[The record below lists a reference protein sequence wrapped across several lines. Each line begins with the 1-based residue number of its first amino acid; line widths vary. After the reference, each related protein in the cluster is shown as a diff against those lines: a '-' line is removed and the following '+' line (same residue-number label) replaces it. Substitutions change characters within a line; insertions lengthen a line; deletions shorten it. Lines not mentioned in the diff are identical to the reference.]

1 MKNLILI
8 ILVALLTGCASTTI
22 MPNGNGRYSLISTS
36 SSESA
41 AITDAKKKA
50 TEECQ
55 KQNKQLIVLKHSSVY
70 QGMDKTNKAMIN
82 LAGALL
88 AGTANSANSS
98 EDYKVNMLFR
108 CK

>member
-1 MKNLILI
+1 MFTL
-8 ILVALLTGCASTTI
+8 LVGCASTTI
-22 MPNGNGRYSLISTS
+22 LPEGNGRYSLVSTS

-41 AITDAKKKA
+41 ALSDAKKKA
-50 TEECQ
+50 NEECL
-55 KQNKQLIVLKHSSVY
+55 KQNKQLIVLKHHSVY

-88 AGTANSANSS
+88 AGNGGTANSSD
-98 EDYKVNMLFR
+98 DYKISMMFR